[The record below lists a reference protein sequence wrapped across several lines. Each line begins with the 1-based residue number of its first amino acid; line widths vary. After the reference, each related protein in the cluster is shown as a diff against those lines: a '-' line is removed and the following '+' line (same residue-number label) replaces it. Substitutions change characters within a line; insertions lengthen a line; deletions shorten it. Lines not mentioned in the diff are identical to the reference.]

1 MLTLGKEA
9 SPPAYRPP
17 LTVHREPML
26 DKVLAVW
33 YGACDRS
40 GPPSW
45 EDMGDLVWQPWF
57 VHLVVVES
65 RHRMKPA
72 RCVAVLLVAT
82 ALLGLPLYG
91 FGGVLPMDNP
101 RTAEL
106 SSLTRLASMRLRV
119 VFWKLPE
126 NTTPT
131 GVGGRPLVIGMP
143 LASAC
148 RVERVLFAV
157 VNQGAG
163 GSDGIV
169 DT

>member
-1 MLTLGKEA
+1 MLTLGKDA

-17 LTVHREPML
+17 PLYTGNRTL

-33 YGACDRS
+33 YGACDGS

-45 EDMGDLVWQPWF
+45 EDMSDLIWHPWF

-65 RHRMKPA
+65 CHRMKPA
-72 RCVAVLLVAT
+72 RCVAVFPVA
-82 ALLGLPLYG
+82 AVLLGLPLYG

-106 SSLTRLASMRLRV
+106 SSLTRVVSMRRRM
-119 VFWKLPE
+119 VFRKLPE
-126 NTTPT
+126 KATPA
-131 GVGGRPLVIGMP
+131 GIGGRPLVAGVP

-148 RVERVLFAV
+148 GVERVLFTV
-157 VNQGAG
+157 VNPGASG
-163 GSDGIV
+163 
-169 DT
+169 